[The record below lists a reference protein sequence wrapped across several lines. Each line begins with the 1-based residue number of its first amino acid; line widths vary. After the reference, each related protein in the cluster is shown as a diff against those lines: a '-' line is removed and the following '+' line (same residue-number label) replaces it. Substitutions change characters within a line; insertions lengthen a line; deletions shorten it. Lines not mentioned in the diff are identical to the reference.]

1 MIDYIQLLLL
11 GGIAGFTIFIGLPIA
26 LISANQRLK
35 SFLNSIATGILV
47 FILFDVLSYAWEDT
61 EKAFELKVD
70 VSAVLFF
77 VVMGLGLAIGLI
89 GISLYQSKFMTSK
102 DKSVMNPDNNLS
114 TNADPTV
121 QRIGTSPSRLSM
133 MIAIGIGIHNLS
145 EGLAIGQSFA
155 QSNIT
160 LALLLIVGFGLHNAT
175 EGFGIVAPLV
185 GENKPSFSQ
194 LLKLGLIG
202 GGPTFI
208 GTLVGSFWVSDY
220 LYVFFLALAAGALI
234 YVILLMNNTSGKQR
248 SVPLIMTGIFFG
260 LMAGFGTDL
269 LITLGGA

>member
-11 GGIAGFTIFIGLPIA
+11 GGIAGFTIFIGLPVA
-26 LISANQRLK
+26 LISANQGLK
-35 SFLNSIATGILV
+35 NFLNAIATGILV
-47 FILFDVLSYAWEDT
+47 FILFDVLEYAWEDT
-61 EKAFELKVD
+61 EHAFEAQVD
-70 VSAVLFF
+70 LNAFIFLLI
-77 VVMGLGLAIGLI
+77 MATGLAIGLI
-89 GISLYQSKFMTSK
+89 GIALYQSKFMTIK
-102 DKSVMNPDNNLS
+102 DKPVVDLAS
-114 TNADPTV
+114 NAEGTIKK
-121 QRIGTSPSRLSM
+121 IGMSPSRLSL
-133 MIAIGIGIHNLS
+133 MIAIGIGAHNLS

-185 GENKPSFSQ
+185 GENKPSISQ
-194 LLKLGLIG
+194 LVKLGLIG

-234 YVILLMNNTSGKQR
+234 YVILLMNHMSGKKV
-248 SVPLIMTGIFFG
+248 SIPLTMTGIFIG

-269 LITLGGA
+269 IITLAGA